1 MLRNVLRRSGASS
14 TITPVAVLCLTA
26 FSPVPSSV
34 SAQQPDSAPTGH
46 RDSVAASRDSLE
58 ERLRRAEEAIELLRR
73 QLATQAASEVR
84 TRSRVQ
90 FEIFGRV
97 LLNTFYNSGRGNVV
111 DVPQFVLADA
121 GAPAR
126 DGSFSAAVRQ
136 SLVGGAIHI
145 TDVLGG
151 VFIGD
156 LSLDLF
162 GATQSSPS
170 RTLPVV
176 RLRTARGILQWDHA
190 RILVGQED
198 PVFMGLNP
206 VSLASIGTPDFVTA
220 GNLWLWLPQI
230 RVGADA
236 GNRVR
241 VGLEAAVLSPS
252 SGEPA
257 TVTDPDPADLAELSG
272 RPFLQARL
280 RVRWGEDETAGEIG
294 IAGHRGWFSNI
305 GTSGPLIPGEGE
317 LLNSE
322 GIALDAKIP
331 FTRWLELRGE
341 VYRGKLLRGLGG
353 GGIGQNFGAPDP
365 LTGASLAL
373 RDTGGWAQLNLR
385 PAPLWE
391 AGAGFG
397 IDQPRASDRP
407 VRQRNLAF
415 EGHVIVRPAGPIVVG
430 LEYRRMKT
438 RYAAGTFA
446 DDHVNFATGFEF

>member
-1 MLRNVLRRSGASS
+1 MLRNVVRRLSASS
-14 TITPVAVLCLTA
+14 SAALAVLLA
-26 FSPVPSSV
+26 LSAYPPVRLSAL
-34 SAQQPDSAPTGH
+34 SAQQPDSAT
-46 RDSVAASRDSLE
+46 ALRDSLE

-90 FEIFGRV
+90 FELFGRV
-97 LLNTFYNSGRGNVV
+97 LVNTFYNSGRGNVV

-145 TDVLGG
+145 ADVLGG
-151 VFIGD
+151 GFTGD

-162 GATQSSPS
+162 GATQSNPS

-176 RLRTARGILQWDHA
+176 RLRTARGVLQWKHA

-198 PVFMGLNP
+198 PVFMGVSP

-236 GNRVR
+236 GSRVR

-280 RVRWGEDETAGEIG
+280 RVRWGEAETIGEIG
-294 IAGHRGWFSNI
+294 VAGHRGWFSNA
-305 GTSGPLIPGEGE
+305 GTAGPIIPGAGD

-322 GIALDAKIP
+322 GVALDARVP
-331 FTRWLELRGE
+331 FTRWLEVRGE

-365 LTGASLAL
+365 VTGARQAL

-385 PAPLWE
+385 PDPAWE
-391 AGAGFG
+391 LGAGFG
-397 IDQPRASDRP
+397 LDQPRASDRP

-415 EGHVIVRPAGPIVVG
+415 ETHVIVRPAGPLLLGV
-430 LEYRRMKT
+430 EYRRMET
-438 RYAAGTFA
+438 RYAVGTFA
-446 DDHVNFATGFEF
+446 DDHLNLATGFEF

>member
-1 MLRNVLRRSGASS
+1 MLRNVVRRLGASS
-14 TITPVAVLCLTA
+14 SAALALLLALSACPPVRLSAL
-26 FSPVPSSV
+26 
-34 SAQQPDSAPTGH
+34 SAQQPDSA
-46 RDSVAASRDSLE
+46 AASRDSLA

-84 TRSRVQ
+84 TRSRVE
-90 FEIFGRV
+90 FELFGQV

-111 DVPQFVLADA
+111 DVPQFVLSDA

-145 TDVLGG
+145 ADVLGG
-151 VFIGD
+151 RFTGD

-162 GATQSSPS
+162 GATQSNPS

-198 PVFMGLNP
+198 PVFMGVSP

-230 RVGADA
+230 RLGADA
-236 GNRVR
+236 GTRMR
-241 VGLEAAVLSPS
+241 VGVEVAALSPA
-252 SGEPA
+252 SGEPN

-272 RPFLQARL
+272 RPFLQGRV
-280 RVRWGEDETAGEIG
+280 RVRWGEEETSAEIG
-294 IAGHRGWFSNI
+294 IAGHRGWFSNV
-305 GTSGPLIPGEGE
+305 GATGPIIAGAGN

-322 GIALDAKIP
+322 GIALDARVP

-365 LTGASLAL
+365 VTGQRRAL

-385 PAPLWE
+385 PDPIWQV
-391 AGAGFG
+391 GGGFG
-397 IDQPRASDRP
+397 VDQPRATDRP
-407 VRQRNLAF
+407 VRRRNLVF
-415 EGHVIVRPAGPIVVG
+415 EGHVIVRPAGPVLVG
-430 LEYRRMKT
+430 LEYRRMET

-446 DDHVNFATGFEF
+446 DDHLNLATGFEF

>member
-1 MLRNVLRRSGASS
+1 VLLALSGCP
-14 TITPVAVLCLTA
+14 PVRLSAL
-26 FSPVPSSV
+26 
-34 SAQQPDSAPTGH
+34 SAQQPDSA
-46 RDSVAASRDSLE
+46 AASRDSLE

-90 FEIFGRV
+90 FELFGRV
-97 LLNTFYNSGRGNVV
+97 LVNTFYNSGRGNVV
-111 DVPQFVLADA
+111 DVPQFVLTDA

-145 TDVLGG
+145 ADVLGG
-151 VFIGD
+151 AFTGD

-162 GATQSSPS
+162 GATQSNPS

-176 RLRTARGILQWDHA
+176 RLRTARGVLQWNHA

-198 PVFMGLNP
+198 PVFMGVSP

-236 GNRVR
+236 GSRVR

-257 TVTDPDPADLAELSG
+257 SVTDPDPADLAELSG

-280 RVRWGEDETAGEIG
+280 RARWGEAETIAEIG
-294 IAGHRGWFSNI
+294 IAVHRGWFSNA
-305 GTSGPLIPGEGE
+305 GTAGPIIPGAGD

-322 GIALDAKIP
+322 GVALDTRVP
-331 FTRWLELRGE
+331 FTRWLEVRGE

-365 LTGASLAL
+365 VTGVRRAL
-373 RDTGGWAQLNLR
+373 RDTGGWAQLNVR
-385 PAPLWE
+385 PDPAWE
-391 AGAGFG
+391 LGAGFG
-397 IDQPRASDRP
+397 LDQPRASDRP

-415 EGHVIVRPAGPIVVG
+415 ETHLIVRPAGPLLVG
-430 LEYRRMKT
+430 VEYRRMET
-438 RYAAGTFA
+438 RYAVGTFA
-446 DDHVNFATGFEF
+446 DDHLNLATGFEF

>member
-1 MLRNVLRRSGASS
+1 MLRNVVRRLGASS
-14 TITPVAVLCLTA
+14 SAALAVVSALSACPPVRLSAL
-26 FSPVPSSV
+26 
-34 SAQQPDSAPTGH
+34 SAQQPDSA
-46 RDSVAASRDSLE
+46 AASRDSLA

-90 FEIFGRV
+90 FELFGRV

-111 DVPQFVLADA
+111 DVPQFVLTNA

-145 TDVLGG
+145 ADVLGG
-151 VFIGD
+151 SFTGD

-162 GATQSSPS
+162 GATQSNPS

-198 PVFMGLNP
+198 PVFMGVSP
-206 VSLASIGTPDFVTA
+206 VSLASIGTPGFVTA

-230 RVGADA
+230 RLSADA

-241 VGLEAAVLSPS
+241 VGVEVAALSPA
-252 SGEPA
+252 SGESN
-257 TVTDPDPADLAELSG
+257 TVTGPDPADLAELSG
-272 RPFLQARL
+272 RPFLQGRV
-280 RVRWGEDETAGEIG
+280 RVRWGEVETAGEIG
-294 IAGHRGWFSNI
+294 IAGHRGWFSNL
-305 GTSGPLIPGEGE
+305 GADGPILAGAGN

-322 GIALDAKIP
+322 GIALDARVP

-365 LTGASLAL
+365 VTGQRRAL
-373 RDTGGWAQLNLR
+373 RDTGGWAQLNVR
-385 PAPLWE
+385 PDPVWE
-391 AGAGFG
+391 IGGGFG
-397 IDQPRASDRP
+397 VDQPRAADRP
-407 VRQRNLAF
+407 VRQRNLVF
-415 EGHVIVRPAGPIVVG
+415 EGHVIVRPAGPLLVG
-430 LEYRRMKT
+430 LEYRRMET

-446 DDHVNFATGFEF
+446 DDHLNVATGFEF

>member
-1 MLRNVLRRSGASS
+1 MLRNVVRRLSASS
-14 TITPVAVLCLTA
+14 SPALAVLLALSGCP
-26 FSPVPSSV
+26 PVRLSAL
-34 SAQQPDSAPTGH
+34 SAQQPDSA
-46 RDSVAASRDSLE
+46 AASRDSLE

-90 FEIFGRV
+90 FELFGRV
-97 LLNTFYNSGRGNVV
+97 LVNTFYNSGRGNVV
-111 DVPQFVLADA
+111 DVPQFVLTDA

-145 TDVLGG
+145 ADVLGG
-151 VFIGD
+151 AFTGD

-162 GATQSSPS
+162 GATQSNPS

-176 RLRTARGILQWDHA
+176 RLRTARGVLQWNHA

-198 PVFMGLNP
+198 PVFMGVSP

-236 GNRVR
+236 GSRVR

-257 TVTDPDPADLAELSG
+257 SVTDPDPADLAELSG

-280 RVRWGEDETAGEIG
+280 RARWGEAETIGEIG
-294 IAGHRGWFSNI
+294 IAGHRGWFSNA
-305 GTSGPLIPGEGE
+305 GTAGPIIPGAGD

-322 GIALDAKIP
+322 GVALDARVP
-331 FTRWLELRGE
+331 FTRWLEVRGE

-365 LTGASLAL
+365 VTGVRRAL
-373 RDTGGWAQLNLR
+373 RDTGGWAQLNVR
-385 PAPLWE
+385 PDPAWE
-391 AGAGFG
+391 LGAGFG
-397 IDQPRASDRP
+397 LDQPRAADRP

-415 EGHVIVRPAGPIVVG
+415 ETHLIVRPAGPLLVG
-430 LEYRRMKT
+430 VEYRRMET
-438 RYAAGTFA
+438 RYAVGTFA
-446 DDHVNFATGFEF
+446 DDHLNLATGFEF

>member
-14 TITPVAVLCLTA
+14 TITPVVWLCLTVA
-26 FSPVPSSV
+26 APLQFSIF
-34 SAQQPDSAPTGH
+34 AQQPDSAGAAP
-46 RDSVAASRDSLE
+46 RDSLATSRDSLE

-73 QLATQAASEVR
+73 QLATQASSEVR

-97 LLNTFYNSGRGNVV
+97 LLNTFYNSGRGNTV

-126 DGSFSAAVRQ
+126 AGSFSAAVRQ
-136 SLVGGAIHI
+136 SLVGGAIHV

-151 VFIGD
+151 AFTGD
-156 LSLDLF
+156 LALDLF
-162 GATQSSPS
+162 GATQSTPS

-176 RLRTARGILQWDHA
+176 RLRTARGILQWNHA
-190 RILVGQED
+190 RVLVGQED

-236 GNRVR
+236 GDRVR
-241 VGLEAAVLSPS
+241 VGIEAAILSPS

-257 TVTDPDPADLAELSG
+257 TITDPDPADLAELSG
-272 RPFLQARL
+272 RPFLQARV
-280 RVRWGEDETAGEIG
+280 RVRWGEDATAGEIG

-305 GTSGPLIPGEGE
+305 GTGGPVIPGAGD
-317 LLNSE
+317 LLTSE
-322 GIALDAKIP
+322 GIALDARIP
-331 FTRWLELRGE
+331 FTRWLEIRGE

-365 LTGASLAL
+365 LTGARLAL

-385 PAPLWE
+385 PAPVWE
-391 AGAGFG
+391 TGAGFG
-397 IDQPRASDRP
+397 LDQPRGSDRP

-415 EGHVIVRPAGPIVVG
+415 EGHVILRPAGPLLVG
-430 LEYRRMKT
+430 VEYRRLET